1 MSHEESA
8 AGKKPLRPYQQLYLY
23 LRLGRPLFLLGG
35 FLLHGLGIVM
45 ALYDGAKL
53 DVEVLL
59 WTQVAITAAQLMTH
73 YSNDYFDLAADAA
86 NTTPT
91 RWSGGSRILAEG
103 HLPSRVALI
112 TAVVM
117 AVVSLLATLYLALV
131 LESGPLTTPLLLLA
145 IALGWS
151 YSSPPFQLNMHG
163 LGEITGA
170 ILITGLT
177 PIAGYYLQAGAL
189 TIHPFLAVL
198 PLACFQF
205 AMLLVI
211 NFPDAAGDIASGK
224 HTLLYF
230 LGPARAVR
238 LYVGALL
245 LAYFSLPV
253 LVWLGLP
260 TLVAG
265 ALLLISPMAI
275 WQGWRMWRGAW
286 ADAKE
291 WDSLGF
297 WSIGL
302 VMGSSGAE
310 FVAFLLLV
318 QIATG

>member
-1 MSHEESA
+1 MSHEESV
-8 AGKKPLRPYQQLYLY
+8 AGKKPLPPYQQLTLY

-35 FLLHGLGIVM
+35 FLLHGLGVVM

-103 HLPSRVALI
+103 YLPARVALM
-112 TAVVM
+112 TAIVM
-117 AVVSLLATLYLALV
+117 AVVSLFATLYLALV
-131 LESGPLTTPLLLLA
+131 LKAGPLTIPLLVMA
-145 IALGWS
+145 VALGWS
-151 YSSPPFQLNMHG
+151 YSSPPLQLNKHG

-170 ILITGLT
+170 LLITGLT
-177 PIAGYYLQAGAL
+177 PIVGYYLQAGAL
-189 TIHPFLAVL
+189 TTLPFLAVL

-205 AMLLVI
+205 AMLVVI

-238 LYVGALL
+238 LYVIVLL
-245 LAYFSLPV
+245 VAYFSLP
-253 LVWLGLP
+253 LLDLTHGDLAGMAN
-260 TLVAG
+260 VAR
-265 ALLLISPMAI
+265 S
-275 WQGWRMWRGAW
+275 
-286 ADAKE
+286 
-291 WDSLGF
+291 
-297 WSIGL
+297 
-302 VMGSSGAE
+302 MGRCKKMG
-310 FVAFLLLV
+310 
-318 QIATG
+318 

>member
-1 MSHEESA
+1 MNQEEST
-8 AGKKPLRPYQQLYLY
+8 AGRKSLHPLRQVYLF

-45 ALYDGAKL
+45 ALYEGAEL
-53 DVEVLL
+53 DIGILI

-73 YSNDYFDLAADAA
+73 YSNDYFDLAADEA
-86 NTTPT
+86 NITPT

-103 HLPSRVALI
+103 YLPSRVALI

-117 AVVSLLATLYLALV
+117 AAVSLFAALWLALV
-131 LESGPLTTPLLLLA
+131 LEAGPLTIPLLVLA

-151 YSSPPFQLNMHG
+151 YSSPPLQLNMHG

-177 PIAGYYLQAGAL
+177 PIAGYYIQAGAL
-189 TIHPFLAVL
+189 TTLPFLAVL

-205 AMLLVI
+205 AMLMVI

-230 LGPARAVR
+230 LGPARTVR
-238 LYVGALL
+238 LYVSVLL
-245 LAYFSLPV
+245 LAYFSLPL

-260 TLVAG
+260 TLVAA
-265 ALLLISPMAI
+265 ALLLISPLAI
-275 WQGWRMWRGAW
+275 WQGWRMGRGAW
-286 ADAKE
+286 ANPEK

-302 VMGSSGAE
+302 VISSSGAE
-310 FVAFLLLV
+310 FAAFLLLV
-318 QIATG
+318 QELIG